1 VDQWNGPDFVCYFSF
16 VFRVRFGETPTIN
29 WQAEVGAAR
38 LLLNRLGQ
46 ERWKLKVFIQTA
58 FLFAKKKPN
67 GLRTFT
73 NDYYFRDVVAQRYT
87 EDELEEYDDCYV
99 FPWLYQKVRQEGIA
113 ASVDYTRQLV
123 KNYLGI

>member
-1 VDQWNGPDFVCYFSF
+1 M
-16 VFRVRFGETPTIN
+16 
-29 WQAEVGAAR
+29 
-38 LLLNRLGQ
+38 LLNRLGQ

-99 FPWLYQKVRQEGIA
+99 FPWLYQKVRKEGIA